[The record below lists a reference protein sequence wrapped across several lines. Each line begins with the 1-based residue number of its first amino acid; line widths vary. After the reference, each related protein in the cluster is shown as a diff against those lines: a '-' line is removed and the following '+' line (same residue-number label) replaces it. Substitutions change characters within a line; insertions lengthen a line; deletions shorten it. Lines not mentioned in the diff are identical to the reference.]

1 LILFYGDRKV
11 LEGRVWYLLELS
23 SDKTV
28 QSIMKRVGKA
38 IPSIFRDQSIEI
50 FLPVFERD
58 LDEFDMRTGN
68 YIFARSTGLTQLLR
82 LKTITGIVGIVTE
95 GECNRPSKA
104 ILVEDDYVQQVM
116 CDAKKAFDDRIL
128 GIKVGSFVRILDGE
142 TRDYCGKVTVIH
154 DGKAAVQVEL
164 KTKLVIIETPLRNLI
179 NLPHV
184 PPEQQVFYYGPLVKE
199 MMDEQQDNG
208 RLLVEDLEYEDEIPV
223 EVDIPLITDDI
234 NHHSRQKT
242 ITALAKRLVFE
253 GITEPVPL
261 AARVITAI
269 KAHEVKAPKNL
280 FIVYCLPSGIVMQ
293 SPYPF
298 FTGETPQTDIVD
310 LKGDI
315 RTILST
321 IERPYSGDMVTLHM
335 KGNLSF
341 RCTPEHEI
349 LVLRPTTAVFRIR
362 GRLFYKE
369 NKRLLAKN
377 PLTPM
382 WVTAESILP
391 EDYLLTPN
399 KLPKQTNQP
408 GVITNSS
415 HHLAQQLPSE
425 VQPDPDLAWL
435 FGLYIADGGTL
446 GDYGFNICLNTR
458 TDQNRVKSAFEK
470 LGIPV
475 QFDKHPQYTY
485 ANVSSVTLTR
495 TFRSWFGRDC
505 YEKHIPPFL
514 LGWNMECLQ
523 QLVSGIAE
531 GDGLSNLPGRQLLYT
546 TSLKLAYQMRQL
558 LVALGCYPCLTPVP
572 IKEGATVTIGKYVSK
587 IAPAW
592 QLWWTDSGVKTYRHD
607 TNYYEDYYC
616 MRVTE
621 VEREFYE
628 GTVYNYSVEETE
640 TYVANG
646 IVAHNCVLKSSLMDN
661 HFTKIDPTI
670 KNYRDVIHKFG
681 KSYKFSAN
689 DIAEIDPELGIP
701 VTTIG
706 VCNDGRSREARLKK
720 LMTASSSESETALCI
735 VEPEKTII
743 RSIENEPNEM
753 LLTAGVN

>member
-1 LILFYGDRKV
+1 MILYYGNRKI
-11 LEGRVWYLLELS
+11 LEGRMWYLLELS

-68 YIFARSTGLTQLLR
+68 YVFARSTGLTQLLR

-95 GECNRPSKA
+95 GECSRPSKA

-142 TRDYCGKVTVIH
+142 TRDYCGKVTVVH

-164 KTKLVIIETPLRNLI
+164 KTKLVIIETPLRNLL

-208 RLLVEDLEYEDEIPV
+208 RLLVEEDLEYEDEIPV

-280 FIVYCLPSGIVMQ
+280 FIVYC
-293 SPYPF
+293 
-298 FTGETPQTDIVD
+298 
-310 LKGDI
+310 
-315 RTILST
+315 
-321 IERPYSGDMVTLHM
+321 
-335 KGNLSF
+335 
-341 RCTPEHEI
+341 
-349 LVLRPTTAVFRIR
+349 
-362 GRLFYKE
+362 
-369 NKRLLAKN
+369 
-377 PLTPM
+377 
-382 WVTAESILP
+382 
-391 EDYLLTPN
+391 
-399 KLPKQTNQP
+399 
-408 GVITNSS
+408 
-415 HHLAQQLPSE
+415 
-425 VQPDPDLAWL
+425 
-435 FGLYIADGGTL
+435 
-446 GDYGFNICLNTR
+446 
-458 TDQNRVKSAFEK
+458 
-470 LGIPV
+470 
-475 QFDKHPQYTY
+475 
-485 ANVSSVTLTR
+485 
-495 TFRSWFGRDC
+495 
-505 YEKHIPPFL
+505 
-514 LGWNMECLQ
+514 
-523 QLVSGIAE
+523 
-531 GDGLSNLPGRQLLYT
+531 
-546 TSLKLAYQMRQL
+546 
-558 LVALGCYPCLTPVP
+558 
-572 IKEGATVTIGKYVSK
+572 
-587 IAPAW
+587 
-592 QLWWTDSGVKTYRHD
+592 
-607 TNYYEDYYC
+607 
-616 MRVTE
+616 
-621 VEREFYE
+621 
-628 GTVYNYSVEETE
+628 
-640 TYVANG
+640 
-646 IVAHNCVLKSSLMDN
+646 VLKSSLMDN

-701 VTTIG
+701 ITTIG

-720 LMTASSSESETALCI
+720 LMMASSSEPETVLCI
-735 VEPEKTII
+735 MESEKTIIEPI
-743 RSIENEPNEM
+743 RSIENEPHELR